1 VLDDCPD
8 ASARSV
14 VLEISDGRIAY
25 LQNSPSFGAAKNIDQ
40 SFKSQAMRGGRYA
53 FVLEDDNYLFP
64 NHIETA
70 INVLER
76 NNVRVALCNQFCE
89 EFEAPGTPG
98 RVTAT
103 KTLNWMYDEGL
114 FHPNELLPALLFSQG
129 FSNGSAFWRTDCLSN
144 FQIGDA
150 TTRTGI
156 QESMRLLRLREPV
169 YVSLEPTAVWRSNDP
184 RESYVNAPHHAS
196 GRWRFL
202 RLRIDRIIEGNEK
215 LRYRSEA
222 IQRVDLDCVLNY
234 AKSHKYMAQIERAL
248 LLCGYN
254 VALTNRRALERLA
267 LLLVGYAARHLL
279 PPVRLS
285 EPPTLACKP
294 TD

>member
-14 VLEISDGRIAY
+14 IRELSDNRIAY
-25 LQNSPSFGAAKNIDQ
+25 LQNSPPLGAAENIDQ
-40 SFKSQAMRGGRYA
+40 SFKSRPMRGGRYA
-53 FVLEDDNYLFP
+53 FVLEDDNYLLP
-64 NHIETA
+64 NHIRTA
-70 INVLER
+70 INVLDR
-76 NNVRVALCNQFCE
+76 NNVRVVLCNQFCE
-89 EFEAPGTPG
+89 EFETPGAPG
-98 RVTAT
+98 RLTAT

-114 FHPNELLPALLFSQG
+114 FYPSELLPALLFSQG

-150 TTRTGI
+150 TTRPGI
-156 QESMRLLRLREPV
+156 QESMRLLSLRDRV

-184 RESYVNAPHHAS
+184 RESYVNAPHRAFAP
-196 GRWRFL
+196 WRFL
-202 RLRIDRIIEGNEK
+202 KLRFDRIIEGNEK

-222 IQRVDLDCVLNY
+222 MQRVDLDYVLDY
-234 AKSHKYMAQIERAL
+234 PKSRKHVAQIERAL

-254 VALTNRRALERLA
+254 VALTDRRTLERLI

-279 PPVRLS
+279 PTRLAI
-285 EPPTLACKP
+285 L
-294 TD
+294 